1 MIPFNSFSGDKHN
14 LTVNFLGKEIE
25 LKNITNKKA
34 VDTQIYV
41 MIDKNTGYYKI
52 GRSVNPKIRERT
64 LQSEKPTIE
73 MIFSYLGLSSD
84 EKELH
89 EMFFEKRIRGE
100 WFDLNGTD
108 IQKIKNFFEKYK
120 S

>member
-1 MIPFNSFSGDKHN
+1 
-14 LTVNFLGKEIE
+14 
-25 LKNITNKKA
+25 
-34 VDTQIYV
+34 

-52 GRSVNPKIRERT
+52 GRSVNPSIREKT

-73 MIFSYLGLSSD
+73 MLFNHDAEVKD

-89 EMFFEKRIRGE
+89 NMFSEKRIRGE
-100 WFDLNGTD
+100 WFDLNGSD
-108 IQKIKNFFEKYK
+108 LCKIKDYL